1 MKQLSNLAMTDV
13 ASKKPTGRVFLA
25 VLMAL
30 IVLCAGVALRNYAF
44 VRAGMLRPDFD
55 LIHQAYNF
63 NLTLLPIILLI
74 ISAVFLGLALLA
86 GLWRKTFFWV
96 AIFYSLIALN
106 LFLLRIY
113 VTDIEPKRLDVHQ
126 IRLETPKLSEA
137 VRLVHISDI
146 QAGSIGDYEI
156 SIFEKI
162 AELEPDLIIYTG
174 DFLQAVPPATF
185 DGEFPKLLELFRSVT
200 PRYGIFAVFGDT
212 ERELYSFKPDALEPV
227 QMLSSRSKEFAA
239 GGGQL
244 SVMGLSL
251 YQSKNPEWSTR
262 SVGDWL
268 GRTEEATFRILM
280 GHAPDYALGIE
291 ELAIDLCLA
300 GHTHGGQV
308 RLPFLGPLVIDSKVP
323 KDWSR
328 GFRRIGIPYLNVS
341 AGAGSNRFQGLPPIR
356 FNCPT
361 EMTVIDLVPIRGM
374 R

>member
-30 IVLCAGVALRNYAF
+30 IVLCAAVVLRNYAF
-44 VRAGMLRPDFD
+44 VRAGMLRPDFE
-55 LIHQAYNF
+55 LIHQAYDF
-63 NLTLLPIILLI
+63 NLTLLPIILLV
-74 ISAVFLGLALLA
+74 ISAVFLGLAFLA
-86 GLWRKTFFWV
+86 GLWRKTFIWI
-96 AIFYSLIALN
+96 ATLYSLIALN
-106 LFLLRIY
+106 LFFLKFY
-113 VTDIEPKRLDVHQ
+113 VTHLEPERLDVHQ

-137 VRLVHISDI
+137 VRLIHISDI
-146 QAGSIGDYEI
+146 QAGSIGDYEV
-156 SIFEKI
+156 SIFDRVL
-162 AELEPDLIIYTG
+162 ELEPDLIIYTG

-185 DGEFPKLLELFRSVT
+185 DGEFPKLLELFRSVA

-212 ERELYSFKPDALEPV
+212 ERELYSFTPDALAPV
-227 QMLSSRSKEFAA
+227 QMLSSRSSEFAA
-239 GGGQL
+239 GGGEFSL
-244 SVMGLSL
+244 MGLSL
-251 YQSKNPEWSTR
+251 YQSKHPEWSSR
-262 SVGDWL
+262 SILDWL
-268 GRTEEATFRILM
+268 GRTDEATFRILM
-280 GHAPDYALGIE
+280 GHAPDYSLGIG
-291 ELAIDLCLA
+291 ELPIDLCLA

-308 RLPFLGPLVIDSKVP
+308 RLPFWGPLVIDSKVP